1 MRNNVTLW
9 SRPGPWRIARR
20 RYTDRWITLSGFDM
34 PRLSLVALCA
44 ALAGAMLALPAQAQ
58 WKWRDKGGQIQY
70 SDLPPPSGV
79 SEQDILQRPTA
90 SQQRRPAAGAPAA
103 APASGAPLKTVD
115 PELEAKRK
123 KAEQDTEAKNKAA
136 EEKLAAARAEN
147 CARAKGYLRSIDDGL
162 RIARTNDKGE
172 REILDEKARAD
183 EARRTREIIATDC
196 K

>member
-9 SRPGPWRIARR
+9 LAARPWRIARR
-20 RYTDRWITLSGFDM
+20 RYTACWIKLPGFAM
-34 PRLSLVALCA
+34 PRMSLVALCA
-44 ALAGAMLALPAQAQ
+44 ALLGATLALPAAAQ

-79 SEQDILQRPTA
+79 AEQDILQRPLAT
-90 SQQRRPAAGAPAA
+90 QRRAAAAPAA
-103 APASGAPLKTVD
+103 ATAASAASPKTVD

-123 KAEQDTEAKNKAA
+123 KAEQEAEAKNKAA
-136 EEKLAAARAEN
+136 EEKLAAARADN
-147 CARAKGYLRSIDDGL
+147 CTRAKGYLRSLDDGL

-172 REILDEKARAD
+172 REILVEKQRAD
-183 EARRTREIIATDC
+183 EARRARDAIASDC